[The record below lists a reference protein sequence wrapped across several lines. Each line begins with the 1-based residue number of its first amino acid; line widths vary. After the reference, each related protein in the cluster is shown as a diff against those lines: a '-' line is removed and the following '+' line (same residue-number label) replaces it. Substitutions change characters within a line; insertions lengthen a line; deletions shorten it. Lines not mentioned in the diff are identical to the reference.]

1 MISFLNKKNRVV
13 SVYTRDGFVGSSS
26 YYRIWQYFSKM
37 QNVKIQR
44 RIFIPTWLTCAQYNT
59 IHSTVKGKLIRVI
72 YHFFV
77 SCAATFFFAKDS
89 LFVPDCVVL
98 LRSVTPKSFFFPIN
112 LLYEFMLLRT
122 RLVIWDVDDDIVAS
136 EEITQ
141 GEKELIE
148 KYADTIVL
156 THEGLLK
163 ILQKQNRKKAIF
175 ACTTDGDF
183 ECDDWSALERDR
195 VRLYEKEFR
204 VLWLTSSA
212 GFVDIKKIETV
223 LDSAAITIKKNTGKQ
238 MVLVVVCNKPYLKNF
253 KELKVE
259 NHLWNRQSA
268 LSYLKTS
275 HVGIMP
281 LKKTRFA
288 LGKGSFKVI
297 QYYSASLPVIAS
309 KVGFNCRVVE
319 NECTGF
325 LIEDDVS
332 LTEWIK
338 AFEMLARSEKMLISM
353 GRNAREA
360 WLSKY
365 SYCKNFNQ
373 WVELVNG

>member
-1 MISFLNKKNRVV
+1 
-13 SVYTRDGFVGSSS
+13 
-26 YYRIWQYFSKM
+26 M
-37 QNVKIQR
+37 QNVKIRR
-44 RIFIPTWLTCAQYNT
+44 RIFIPTWLTRAQYDT
-59 IHSTVKGKLIRVI
+59 IHFTIKGKIIRII

-77 SCAATFFFAKDS
+77 SCAAIFFFAKDA

-98 LRSVTPKSFFFPIN
+98 LRSITPKSFFFPIN
-112 LLYEFMLLRT
+112 LLYEFMLHRT

-136 EEITQ
+136 KEITQ

-148 KYADTIVL
+148 KYANTIVL

-163 ILQKQNRKKAIF
+163 ILQKQNRKKVIF
-175 ACTTDGDF
+175 SCTTDGDF
-183 ECDDWSALERDR
+183 ECDDWDALERDR
-195 VRLYEKEFR
+195 ARIYENEFR

-212 GFVDIKKIETV
+212 GFVDIKKIEPI
-223 LDSAAITIKKNTGKQ
+223 LDSAAIAIKKNTGKQ

-259 NHLWNRQSA
+259 NHLWSRQTA
-268 LSYLKTS
+268 LLYLKKS
-275 HVGIMP
+275 HAGIMP

-297 QYYSASLPVIAS
+297 QYYSASLPVVAS
-309 KVGFNCRVVE
+309 KVGFNCKVVE
-319 NECTGF
+319 NENTGF
-325 LIEDDVS
+325 LIDDEFL
-332 LTEWIK
+332 LTDWIM
-338 AFEMLARSEKMLISM
+338 AFEMLAKSEKMLVSM
-353 GRNAREA
+353 GRNARKT